1 MNPSVNVVT
10 IMGRLGADPELKGSG
25 DTRFVSLRVATSE
38 SKLVGRNW
46 VEDTHWHTV
55 KVWGQTVGN
64 LCQRAKKG
72 TLIHVTGKLTSHI
85 YQEKRYWE
93 IRCRR
98 WIIVADGRKM
108 EAKPG
113 SSSDRRTLGARR
125 LNPRVLGVN
134 KTTTTGD
141 DNERL

>member
-85 YQEKRYWE
+85 YQERRYWE

-108 EAKPG
+108 ESKPG
-113 SSSDRRTLGARR
+113 ELLGPEDPWSARTEPKSSWGQ
-125 LNPRVLGVN
+125 
-134 KTTTTGD
+134 
-141 DNERL
+141 